1 MNVQAH
7 NATLH
12 TAYEQA
18 FKENAAL
25 KEVLAELAKTARGT
39 IAKHGMWNQEFDGN
53 EIVAAIALF
62 DATKGVLSQKENA
75 LSIGIQF
82 IGMLE
87 DHNVYGETAVE
98 VLERMN
104 QALIFKS
111 IAESQDRQEQA
122 KPSGII
128 L

>member
-1 MNVQAH
+1 MNANQH
-7 NATLH
+7 DATLH

-25 KEVLAELAKTARGT
+25 KEVLAELAKAARGT
-39 IAKHGMWNQEFDGN
+39 IAKHGMWNQEFSGN
-53 EIVAAIALF
+53 EVLAAIALL

-104 QALIFKS
+104 QALVFES
-111 IAESQDRQEQA
+111 IAESQEQQAEA